1 MKKMISDRYMLM
13 SSLGE
18 GGMADVYLA
27 LDTILNR
34 EVAVKNSSRRV
45 GKTQLHYFAFK
56 EKPVQLVNCIIQ
68 ML

>member
-27 LDTILNR
+27 LDTI
-34 EVAVKNSSRRV
+34 
-45 GKTQLHYFAFK
+45 
-56 EKPVQLVNCIIQ
+56 
-68 ML
+68 

>member
-34 EVAVKNSSRRV
+34 EVAVKILRGEL